1 LVYLDAHDYVVLHCK
16 KPNYSAIILLV
27 PKTSRSTFDS
37 RILELEKENQMLI
50 KGEVT
55 IRAPRKKVWDF
66 MTDPNQIGQCAP
78 GVEKI
83 EMIEPLKRY
92 RGVVSVG
99 FGAVKA
105 RFSGEV
111 EVLELDEPNF
121 AKLKAHGSAS
131 GSVADAVSD
140 MQLSDGPDG
149 STVLNWTADVTVSGQ
164 LASLA
169 SRLMVPV
176 SQKLAQV
183 FYDQVKKKIE
193 TENTTAS
200 STD

>member
-1 LVYLDAHDYVVLHCK
+1 
-16 KPNYSAIILLV
+16 
-27 PKTSRSTFDS
+27 
-37 RILELEKENQMLI
+37 MLI

-66 MTDPNQIGQCAP
+66 LTDPDQIGQCAP

-92 RGVVSVG
+92 RGIVSVG
-99 FGAVKA
+99 LGSVKA

-111 EVLELDEPNF
+111 EIMELEEPNY

-131 GSVADAVSD
+131 GSVADAVSE
-140 MQLSDGPDG
+140 MKLSDGPDG

-183 FYDQVKKKIE
+183 FYEQVRKKIE
-193 TENTTAS
+193 TENAAS
-200 STD
+200 VSTD

>member
-1 LVYLDAHDYVVLHCK
+1 MQL
-16 KPNYSAIILLV
+16 
-27 PKTSRSTFDS
+27 
-37 RILELEKENQMLI
+37 
-50 KGEVT
+50 KGDVI
-55 IRAPRKKVWDF
+55 IRAPRKQVWDF

-111 EVLELDEPNF
+111 EILELDEPQY
-121 AKLKAHGSAS
+121 AKLKAHGSAT
-131 GSVADAVSD
+131 GSVADAVSE
-140 MQLSDGPDG
+140 MHLSDGPDG
-149 STVLNWTADVTVSGQ
+149 STQVHWMADVNVSGQ

-169 SRLMVPV
+169 ARLMFPV
-176 SQKLAQV
+176 SQKLASQ
-183 FYDQVKKKIE
+183 FYDQVRKKIE
-193 TENTTAS
+193 KENTTAAAS
-200 STD
+200 PD

>member
-1 LVYLDAHDYVVLHCK
+1 MRL
-16 KPNYSAIILLV
+16 S
-27 PKTSRSTFDS
+27 
-37 RILELEKENQMLI
+37 
-50 KGEVT
+50 GEVT

-66 MTDPNQIGQCAP
+66 LTDPNQIGQCAP

-105 RFSGEV
+105 RFSGDV
-111 EVLELDEPNF
+111 EVTELNEPNS
-121 AKLKAHGSAS
+121 AKIKAHGSAT
-131 GSVADAVSD
+131 GSVAESVSD
-140 MQLSDGPDG
+140 MRLSDGPDG

-193 TENTTAS
+193 TENTAAS
-200 STD
+200 AAN

>member
-1 LVYLDAHDYVVLHCK
+1 M
-16 KPNYSAIILLV
+16 IL
-27 PKTSRSTFDS
+27 
-37 RILELEKENQMLI
+37 
-50 KGEVT
+50 KGDVT

-105 RFSGEV
+105 RFSGDV
-111 EVLELDEPNF
+111 EILELDEPDF

-131 GSVADAVSD
+131 GSVADALSE
-140 MQLSDGPDG
+140 MRLSDGPDG
-149 STVLNWTADVTVSGQ
+149 STVLTWMADVTVAGQ

-183 FYDQVKKKIE
+183 FYAEVKKKIE

-200 STD
+200 ATD

>member
-1 LVYLDAHDYVVLHCK
+1 MRL
-16 KPNYSAIILLV
+16 
-27 PKTSRSTFDS
+27 
-37 RILELEKENQMLI
+37 Q
-50 KGEVT
+50 GEVT

-92 RGVVSVG
+92 RGIVSVG

-105 RFSGEV
+105 RFTGDV
-111 EVLELDEPNF
+111 EVIELEEPDY

-131 GSVADAVSD
+131 GSVADAVSE
-140 MQLSDGPDG
+140 MRLSDGPDN
-149 STVLNWTADVTVSGQ
+149 STVLGWTADVIVSGQ

-183 FYDQVKKKIE
+183 FYEQVRKKIE
-193 TENTTAS
+193 TENTAAS
-200 STD
+200 AAN

>member
-1 LVYLDAHDYVVLHCK
+1 
-16 KPNYSAIILLV
+16 
-27 PKTSRSTFDS
+27 
-37 RILELEKENQMLI
+37 MLI

-66 MTDPNQIGQCAP
+66 LTDPDQIGQCAP

-92 RGVVSVG
+92 RGIVSVG
-99 FGAVKA
+99 LGAVKA

-111 EVLELDEPNF
+111 EVMELEEPDY
-121 AKLKAHGSAS
+121 AKIKAHGSAS
-131 GSVADAVSD
+131 GSVADAVSE
-140 MQLSDGPDG
+140 MRLSDGPDD
-149 STVLNWTADVTVSGQ
+149 STMLNWTADVTVSGQ

-183 FYDQVKKKIE
+183 FYEQVRKKIE
-193 TENTTAS
+193 TENTAAAS
-200 STD
+200 PS